1 MIVYKITNKL
11 DGKPYIGQ
19 TCGTPQERFLEHKR
33 ANSPIG
39 KAIRQFGVENFTI
52 EIVDECETAE
62 QARELEK
69 FFIIEYDSMTP
80 NGYNQ
85 VGGGVRRDARINL
98 AFTTELKKQLED
110 IASVDEI
117 SMNALVEKI
126 CVAYVQ
132 CRAEDLSELESFRA
146 RIREKNSV
154 ASLDEPAK
162 K

>member
-1 MIVYKITNKL
+1 MAR
-11 DGKPYIGQ
+11 P
-19 TCGTPQERFLEHKR
+19 
-33 ANSPIG
+33 S
-39 KAIRQFGVENFTI
+39 KAIDDKRT
-52 EIVDECETAE
+52 
-62 QARELEK
+62 
-69 FFIIEYDSMTP
+69 
-80 NGYNQ
+80 
-85 VGGGVRRDARINL
+85 ARINL

-132 CRAEDLSELESFRA
+132 CRADDLSELESFRA

-154 ASLDEPAK
+154 ASDDESAK

>member
-39 KAIRQFGVENFTI
+39 KAIRQFGSENFTI
-52 EIVDECETAE
+52 EIIAECETAE
-62 QARELEK
+62 QAREREK
-69 FFIIEYDSMTP
+69 SFIIEYDSMTP

-98 AFTTELKKQLED
+98 AFTSELKKQLED

-132 CRAEDLSELESFRA
+132 CRADDLTELETFRA

-154 ASLDEPAK
+154 TSDDEPAK